1 MSDGTGSGT
10 TEQDYIRQIERLTSR
25 LRDRQNA
32 LDHAIDYGHRMDA
45 RVEALED
52 KLERINQW
60 CRAYPRTVFI
70 EPTKEQWAEA
80 NKVLEA
86 HRPST
91 PGLTAISGSNMR
103 HVVEGIQALAAT
115 EQEGET

>member
-1 MSDGTGSGT
+1 MSDL
-10 TEQDYIRQIERLTSR
+10 IERLR
-25 LRDRQNA
+25 YKYADILHLEAADELERQQ
-32 LDHAIDYGHRMDA
+32 A

-103 HVVEGIQALAAT
+103 HVVEGIQALAVT
-115 EQEGET
+115 EQGEEK